1 MKKFG
6 LILAGCLAF
15 VGFYNAHADDIGD
28 AVRAAVRRDTNT
40 TTVTTRQRS
49 DSATNST
56 TTRNSATKTSAVVNR
71 TATNTR
77 NNNVVNRAAEPIIGT
92 PTNVVARTTTAPR
105 TTGNATSSVK
115 TRSTTQPIQVRSTTR
130 KTPTRTNVSRAAT
143 TIATREDI
151 LNRSYSKCKEV
162 LTECMD
168 EFCANKD
175 SQLKRCACSA
185 RIHDFDKIKKQLAN
199 VDEKML
205 DFNQR
210 LLTVS
215 MDEKDVAAINI
226 ATEGEKAFYDTVD
239 ASESK
244 RTLDAIAKKLNTN
257 FDKSNFSSSLGT
269 VLSWSLDMDSAFD
282 TVDSLAGVS
291 TAAKSGTALYS
302 AALPVCREMAAEVC
316 SDDDLALAESGYQ
329 ILIDRDCDTVEKTY
343 KTAAEQ
349 ARNKVLE
356 SSALLDISRL
366 NVYQKNNADD
376 ILTCKKKMLTML
388 TDSTVCGSDLGKCLD
403 ITGQYIDPSTG
414 EAFLSA
420 ELSNLSDLISRPE
433 ENQTW
438 ARAPGNAVFVSF
450 LNSKKK
456 FLESAMDNC
465 QDIAD
470 TVWNA
475 FIEDAL
481 SQIKIAQLRKL
492 EEVRQSCTTL
502 VGQCLTNAAET
513 LEAFDAR
520 ALSTFGVAADTTA
533 KAMCSN
539 VLSSCTTLL
548 EITDDKQEWYA
559 GMTGIQTDI
568 TFDTIK
574 HTCREVGR
582 ACVIQVCT
590 STSGNFG
597 LCEDIDLSVNR
608 KSIINHTACWNE
620 VLNCVGSAGEDTINA
635 IFAQNGF
642 YNTVTDPDTQI
653 TTIVPDE
660 YALYKKTYGDDYL
673 TPTITISDDPVEQ
686 SQRTSQCVSPGSAET
701 ATQYCVYDIC
711 YEECEHYAYTDTNT
725 CRVCRLAESIWGNC
739 EAEPITRL
747 EEENMHNRIK
757 KPADYENN
765 NTILY
770 WFAQN
775 TNTQDRSDSCRDTTC
790 PVGYFPS
797 LDETT
802 NTIMCLDSNKVKID
816 SLNRMCDA
824 SVYQR
829 VATQPIITNCCQ
841 SKVLDYGK
849 GCCASKTTTGQNPEL
864 PTRCMPV
871 NGATM
876 VATFTIP
883 DTSSDTYYSVDT
895 LYALYCYGNFNTET
909 LYCDGR
915 FFIVD
920 ASPSARVGIHYMDP
934 HYNDTTQPS
943 QYVCEYFEENQTT
956 KYIRKYETVGW
967 GWYNGDTLFND
978 GNDQYG
984 PNAWTVSFGGCGN

>member
-15 VGFYNAHADDIGD
+15 VGLHYAHADDIGD

-56 TTRNSATKTSAVVNR
+56 TTRNSATKASAVVNR

-77 NNNVVNRAAEPIIGT
+77 NNNVVNRAAEPTISA

-115 TRSTTQPIQVRSTTR
+115 TRSTTQPIQARSTTR

-642 YNTVTDPDTQI
+642 DK
-653 TTIVPDE
+653 TTIEDDATAVVYP
-660 YALYKKTYGDDYL
+660 LYDNMYGVNK
-673 TPTITISDDPVEQ
+673 PTIPN
-686 SQRTSQCVSPGSAET
+686 TSPTTNTKCVTGDEGLEPGET
-701 ATQYCVYDIC
+701 PPYCIYDMC
-711 YEECEHYAYTDTNT
+711 YTECEGTAYVDTNE

-739 EAEPITRL
+739 EARPTTL
-747 EEENMHNRIK
+747 LSMENMHNQIK
-757 KPADYENN
+757 EPADSENST
-765 NTILY
+765 TILY

-775 TNTQDRSDSCRDTTC
+775 TNTLDRTDNCRDTTC
-790 PVGYFPS
+790 PVGYTPFTDP
-797 LDETT
+797 TT
-802 NTIMCLDSNKVKID
+802 NTIMCGDSNVFRTD
-816 SLNRMCDA
+816 SLGNGCRTEFW
-824 SVYQR
+824 Q
-829 VATQPIITNCCQ
+829 QITDDISNCCL
-841 SKVLDYGK
+841 SEVMDYPGK
-849 GCCASKTTTGQNPEL
+849 ACCTSETTIDDDGQR
-864 PTRCMPV
+864 RCMPTD
-871 NGATM
+871 GATL
-876 VATFTIP
+876 VATFYVP
-883 DTSSDTYYSVDT
+883 YSESSTSYYPGQT
-895 LYALYCYGNFNTET
+895 YALYCQGNFDADNIF
-909 LYCDGR
+909 CDGH
-915 FFIVD
+915 FFVVD
-920 ASPSARVGIHYMDP
+920 GASDSWRSTMNYMDP
-934 HYNDTTQPS
+934 YYDAATQPA
-943 QYVCEYFEENQTT
+943 QYVCEYFQENAST
-956 KYIRKYETVGW
+956 KYVRKYNTETGW
-967 GWYNGDTLFND
+967 GWYNGNTPF
-978 GNDQYG
+978 GG
-984 PNAWTVSFGGCGN
+984 TPARWTVSFGGCN